1 MDGLDILHC
10 VADGS
15 EVLPESLLRDN
26 DRASAVVG
34 MEGERGGILETAV
47 EEENDMM
54 VSIIDESER
63 TDRTGF
69 ESQIAHHPSN
79 RVRVPDSASS
89 VRAKQTTVC
98 RVLSCPVRQEYP

>member
-1 MDGLDILHC
+1 MDGLNILHC

-15 EVLPESLLRDN
+15 EVLPERLLRDN
-26 DRASAVVG
+26 DRASAVIRV
-34 MEGERGGILETAV
+34 ERERRGILETAV

-69 ESQIAHHPSN
+69 ESQIAHHPFG
-79 RVRVPDSASS
+79 
-89 VRAKQTTVC
+89 
-98 RVLSCPVRQEYP
+98 LSKRQFAGCFLAL

>member
-69 ESQIAHHPSN
+69 ESQIAHHPFGRIIRSGEAN
-79 RVRVPDSASS
+79 DSLPGAFLPCETRIS
-89 VRAKQTTVC
+89 
-98 RVLSCPVRQEYP
+98 LSQCSIS

>member
-47 EEENDMM
+47 
-54 VSIIDESER
+54 SER

-69 ESQIAHHPSN
+69 ESQIAHHPFGRS
-79 RVRVPDSASS
+79 
-89 VRAKQTTVC
+89 K
-98 RVLSCPVRQEYP
+98 RQFAGCFLAL

>member
-69 ESQIAHHPSN
+69 ESQIAHHPCLPGAFLPCETRIS
-79 RVRVPDSASS
+79 
-89 VRAKQTTVC
+89 
-98 RVLSCPVRQEYP
+98 LSQCSIS

>member
-69 ESQIAHHPSN
+69 ESQIAHHPCEAN
-79 RVRVPDSASS
+79 DSLPGAFLPCETRIS
-89 VRAKQTTVC
+89 
-98 RVLSCPVRQEYP
+98 LSQCSIS

>member
-15 EVLPESLLRDN
+15 EVLPESLLRN
-26 DRASAVVG
+26 YNSASAVVG
-34 MEGERGGILETAV
+34 MEGERRGIFQPAV

-69 ESQIAHHPSN
+69 ESQIAHHPFGRS
-79 RVRVPDSASS
+79 
-89 VRAKQTTVC
+89 K
-98 RVLSCPVRQEYP
+98 RQFAGCFLAL

>member
-1 MDGLDILHC
+1 MDGLNILHC

-15 EVLPESLLRDN
+15 KVLPERLLRN
-26 DRASAVVG
+26 YNSTSAVIRV
-34 MEGERGGILETAV
+34 ERERRGIFQPAV

-69 ESQIAHHPSN
+69 ESQIAHHPFGRS
-79 RVRVPDSASS
+79 
-89 VRAKQTTVC
+89 K
-98 RVLSCPVRQEYP
+98 RQFAGCFLAL